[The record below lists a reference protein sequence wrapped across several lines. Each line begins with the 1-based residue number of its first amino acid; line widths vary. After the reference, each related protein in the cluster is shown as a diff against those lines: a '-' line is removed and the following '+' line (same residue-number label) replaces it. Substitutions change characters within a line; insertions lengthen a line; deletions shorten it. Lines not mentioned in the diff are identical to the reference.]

1 MNEVVMAL
9 LISAGIVTGLVIGN
23 LFENYQQEQL
33 LLLELCK

>member
-9 LISAGIVTGLVIGN
+9 LISIGMLTVVGAGIV
-23 LFENYQQEQL
+23 FENYQQEQL